1 MRQRGGGDPEVVR
14 ADELPLRRHSS
25 PDVGVNT
32 RDLLGDLDRAH
43 AGEQMLDE
51 RASASSL
58 RATHSVHPLKEFA
71 DGDDADGP
79 ALLTDCPLDL
89 RVGYTALEVDEQV
102 GVDHDG
108 QASSGGPADS
118 RAARM
123 SFTKSGS
130 SGGALAM
137 SSRNRSAEISR
148 DFDAEITATVAP
160 LRVSSISSPP
170 ATLLSTSEKL
180 REASV
185 AVIRVTTEGYQINL
199 IATALSSFYAS
210 TRLLPRSP

>member
-14 ADELPLRRHSS
+14 ADELPLRRQLS

-32 RDLLGDLDRAH
+32 RDLLGDLDRPH

-58 RATHSVHPLKEFA
+58 RATRSVHPLKEFA

-79 ALLTDCPLDL
+79 VLLTDCPLDF
-89 RVGYTALEVDEQV
+89 RIGYTALEVDEQV
-102 GVDHDG
+102 SVDQDG
-108 QASSGGPADS
+108 HASSGGPADS

-148 DFDAEITATVAP
+148 DFDGEITATAAP

-199 IATALSSFYAS
+199 IATAPSSFCAS